1 MSCTLNWKRLPGRPG
16 GRTVLTVLFCAAVFW
31 AENEH
36 AAALFKGIEPF
47 PFGDY
52 MERLVNALL
61 RDVFV
66 LLLAGLLWFRR
77 KRIPDRLRRYE
88 PAVVLGVLYLVF
100 AGFICSKMALDPF
113 FLTTMAIRPPQ
124 RGPLFRHLLCL
135 RHHHADGHDLFLA
148 DVDACAGHLFP

>member
-1 MSCTLNWKRLPGRPG
+1 MFSTLDWKKLL
-16 GRTVLTVLFCAAVFW
+16 GRTGRIVLLVLFCAAVFW

-36 AAALFKGIEPF
+36 AIALFKGIEPF

-77 KRIPDRLRRYE
+77 KRIPDRLWRYE

-113 FLTTMAIRPPQ
+113 FLTTMAIATRSSTSQ
-124 RGPLFRHLLCL
+124 STT
-135 RHHHADGHDLFLA
+135 
-148 DVDACAGHLFP
+148 CAPSSC